1 MPRTTIPWGDGS
13 GGNIYL
19 DYTAPSGD
27 QNIAVSSDANG
38 GAARSKTIVFSA
50 SGVSPVILT
59 VSQAAGSLIVPIY
72 DGVFPAYS
80 EVARGFVWTLPNS
93 YRRINGIVYDGA
105 VWYDTAMRLRGSDT
119 IRISF
124 KASKACNV
132 FGCYTTADAQD
143 NYSLYITTSSN
154 GKYMRYN
161 GGTYNSNFATNTRYD
176 VTITPTGTSGL
187 RVDSSWTAQSF
198 TTASDMLIGLTS
210 VNATSAKFTGTMYG
224 EIEVEGRA
232 FFIPVVRIADGAVG
246 YYDVFRELFLTN
258 QGGGTPIELV

>member
-1 MPRTTIPWGDGS
+1 MPRTIIPWGDGS

-38 GAARSKTIVFSA
+38 GDARTKIITFSA
-50 SGVSPVILT
+50 TGVSPVTLT
-59 VSQAAGSLIVPIY
+59 VNQAAGNLIVPIY
-72 DGVFPAYS
+72 GGVFPAYS
-80 EVARGFVWTLPNS
+80 DVARGFVWSLPDS
-93 YRRINGIVYDGA
+93 FRRINGIIFDGA

-119 IRISF
+119 IRLSY
-124 KASKACNV
+124 KATKACNV

-143 NYSLYITTSSN
+143 NYSLYISTSSS

-161 GGTYNSNFATNTRYD
+161 GGTYNSYFAVNTRYD

-187 RVDSSWTAQSF
+187 RVDSSWTEKSF
-198 TTASDMLIGLTS
+198 TTASDMLIGSTS
-210 VNATSAKFTGTMYG
+210 VAATSAKFTGTMYG
-224 EIEVEGRA
+224 PIEVEGRA
-232 FFIPVVRIADGAVG
+232 LFVPVVRISDGVIG

-258 QGGGTPIELV
+258 QGAGTPVELV